1 MNMPANIKR
10 NRVPA
15 MSKIIRCKNNLNKTL
30 RHLDTIRDRF
40 KNDTVDKLGFRNFL
54 PEQLKA
60 LFELVD
66 IPMPNVTYTIDFTG
80 PYQTIKVF
88 SCGLSWTVMNNNNAF
103 LYIPSMDIFVKE
115 SLAVTL
121 SIFLDMLMMLGYND
135 IPMQLVVIQK

>member
-1 MNMPANIKR
+1 
-10 NRVPA
+10 

-60 LFELVD
+60 LFDLVD

-88 SCGLSWTVMNNNNAF
+88 SYGLSWTVMNNNNAL

-121 SIFLDMLMMLGYND
+121 SIFLDMLVMLGYND